1 MPKHNVSP
9 VTLCELF
16 RELLGNL
23 SCEVELWGGLG
34 ECACVVTRRHREVPS
49 PQQNAVITQRVYKT
63 AAGKTF
69 HSGEVCHLHLTQIKI
84 KEDKTNLILE
94 QLVILGGWSG
104 EDDKNDL
111 ITMVQMQARTS
122 NIYFRISPVT
132 HVFCT
137 DRWHVYSRPG
147 RPPKR
152 SLGVAIQENARLLPH
167 GVPGLLSP
175 GLISP
180 TACCLVGVEAVESR
194 LALGEMDGSREVAV
208 VAAELA
214 ALSGGVVIGTCH
226 FSFTCCLFSSLDP
239 ECPELDPVTGSV
251 QVPDTGTEVTSVML
265 AAAKTCCGDALQAA
279 GQGLG
284 CGQEV
289 CKAQGELGDAVHGL
303 GLTAAAMA
311 EAMKLQKMKLM
322 AMNSLHGSGSQ
333 NGTES
338 ENEELNSNAGG
349 SESSWDK
356 DKLQSPIT
364 TGSQHSLGHPTLS
377 GQSSLGSAH
386 PLSPLQQN
394 HLLTN
399 RIDLPFM
406 MMPHPLL
413 PVSLPPASVAMAMNQ
428 MNHLNTIANMAAAAQ
443 MHSPLSRAGA
453 SVIKERIQ
461 DSPSPA
467 PSLED
472 SQRPGSHASSHP
484 SSSVSSSPS
493 QLDNTPDRIAMLT
506 NSREGELID
515 QETGTSLKK
524 IQKEKEEEIFAPK
537 GLLKVAVDNARV
549 QEKQIQQEKK
559 ELKME
564 LCRERELRESLER
577 QLTAELQSRATIQK
591 RLKKEKK
598 AKRKLQE
605 ALEFESKRREQ
616 VEQALKQATS
626 DAGIP
631 DMEIEHNGTQHDSAA
646 MQENRTYIKP
656 TIICSASFIKPVTIL
671 SHLLISQ
678 ITFHQ
683 VELMEWER
691 LQHEL
696 PRSIEVNGKKSDL
709 SAKEL
714 MSSEN
719 QMQKCKLTATLYRHI
734 KEKATHAEE
743 DMAYLKLIYC
753 HNRWSPNPS
762 GYSKN
767 VSDPQLHAKAN
778 PAKSVF
784 HPLHIHHTNPS
795 EDRGDAGGTQP
806 VVTTH
811 WSSQQECKD
820 KKPEVCLN

>member
-1 MPKHNVSP
+1 MAVSAPP
-9 VTLCELF
+9 VIAATSSGGGAGGSAGLF
-16 RELLGNL
+16 RADPLYSSPAESPRLTNSLVNTFLSAGGGGAGAGGGGGGGGGGNECKMVDLHGVKVASFLVEGQELICLPQVFDL
-23 SCEVELWGGLG
+23 FLKHLVGGLH
-34 ECACVVTRRHREVPS
+34 T
-49 PQQNAVITQRVYKT
+49 VYTKL
-63 AAGKTF
+63 KR
-69 HSGEVCHLHLTQIKI
+69 L
-84 KEDKTNLILE
+84 D
-94 QLVILGGWSG
+94 
-104 EDDKNDL
+104 
-111 ITMVQMQARTS
+111 
-122 NIYFRISPVT
+122 ISPV
-132 HVFCT
+132 VCT
-137 DRWHVYSRPG
+137 VEQVRILRGLGAIQPGVNRCKLITRKDFETLYNDCTNASSSRPG

-180 TACCLVGVEAVESR
+180 T
-194 LALGEMDGSREVAV
+194 
-208 VAAELA
+208 
-214 ALSGGVVIGTCH
+214 
-226 FSFTCCLFSSLDP
+226 
-239 ECPELDPVTGSV
+239 
-251 QVPDTGTEVTSVML
+251 
-265 AAAKTCCGDALQAA
+265 
-279 GQGLG
+279 
-284 CGQEV
+284 
-289 CKAQGELGDAVHGL
+289 

-364 TGSQHSLGHPTLS
+364 TGSQHSIGHPTLS

-524 IQKEKEEEIFAPK
+524 IQKEKEEVQIAIPIMKPTLDKVQLAGQALPPGFPAPFLFADGLSSVETLLTNIQ

-626 DAGIP
+626 GDGLRMLNDAGIP

-656 TIICSASFIKPVTIL
+656 TI
-671 SHLLISQ
+671 
-678 ITFHQ
+678 
-683 VELMEWER
+683 M
-691 LQHEL
+691 
-696 PRSIEVNGKKSDL
+696 
-709 SAKEL
+709 
-714 MSSEN
+714 
-719 QMQKCKLTATLYRHI
+719 Y
-734 KEKATHAEE
+734 
-743 DMAYLKLIYC
+743 
-753 HNRWSPNPS
+753 
-762 GYSKN
+762 
-767 VSDPQLHAKAN
+767 
-778 PAKSVF
+778 
-784 HPLHIHHTNPS
+784 
-795 EDRGDAGGTQP
+795 
-806 VVTTH
+806 
-811 WSSQQECKD
+811 
-820 KKPEVCLN
+820 

>member
-1 MPKHNVSP
+1 MAVSAPP
-9 VTLCELF
+9 VIAATSSGGAGGSAGLF
-16 RELLGNL
+16 RADPLYPRESPRLTNSLVNSFLSAGSGGAGAGGGRGGNECKMVDLHGVKVASFLVEGQELICLPQVFDL
-23 SCEVELWGGLG
+23 FLKHLVGGLH
-34 ECACVVTRRHREVPS
+34 T
-49 PQQNAVITQRVYKT
+49 VYTKL
-63 AAGKTF
+63 KR
-69 HSGEVCHLHLTQIKI
+69 L
-84 KEDKTNLILE
+84 D
-94 QLVILGGWSG
+94 
-104 EDDKNDL
+104 
-111 ITMVQMQARTS
+111 
-122 NIYFRISPVT
+122 ISPV
-132 HVFCT
+132 VCT
-137 DRWHVYSRPG
+137 VEQVRILRGLGAIQPGVNRCKLITRKDTLYNDCTNASSRPG

-180 TACCLVGVEAVESR
+180 T
-194 LALGEMDGSREVAV
+194 
-208 VAAELA
+208 
-214 ALSGGVVIGTCH
+214 
-226 FSFTCCLFSSLDP
+226 
-239 ECPELDPVTGSV
+239 
-251 QVPDTGTEVTSVML
+251 
-265 AAAKTCCGDALQAA
+265 
-279 GQGLG
+279 
-284 CGQEV
+284 
-289 CKAQGELGDAVHGL
+289 

-364 TGSQHSLGHPTLS
+364 TGSQHSIGHPTLS

-472 SQRPGSHASSHP
+472 SQRPGSHASSHQ

-493 QLDNTPDRIAMLT
+493 QLDNTPDRIEEVQIAIPIMKPTLDKVQLAGQALPPGFPAPFLFADGLSSVETLLT
-506 NSREGELID
+506 N
-515 QETGTSLKK
+515 
-524 IQKEKEEEIFAPK
+524 IQ

-626 DAGIP
+626 GDGLRMLNDAGIP

-656 TIICSASFIKPVTIL
+656 TI
-671 SHLLISQ
+671 
-678 ITFHQ
+678 
-683 VELMEWER
+683 M
-691 LQHEL
+691 
-696 PRSIEVNGKKSDL
+696 
-709 SAKEL
+709 
-714 MSSEN
+714 
-719 QMQKCKLTATLYRHI
+719 Y
-734 KEKATHAEE
+734 
-743 DMAYLKLIYC
+743 
-753 HNRWSPNPS
+753 
-762 GYSKN
+762 
-767 VSDPQLHAKAN
+767 
-778 PAKSVF
+778 
-784 HPLHIHHTNPS
+784 
-795 EDRGDAGGTQP
+795 
-806 VVTTH
+806 
-811 WSSQQECKD
+811 
-820 KKPEVCLN
+820 

>member
-1 MPKHNVSP
+1 MAVSAPP
-9 VTLCELF
+9 VIAATSSGGGAGGSAGLF
-16 RELLGNL
+16 RADPLYSSPAESPRLTNSLVNTFLSAGGGGAGAGGGGGGNECKMVDLHGVKVASFLVEGQELICLPQVFDL
-23 SCEVELWGGLG
+23 FLKHLVGGLH
-34 ECACVVTRRHREVPS
+34 T
-49 PQQNAVITQRVYKT
+49 VYTKL
-63 AAGKTF
+63 KR
-69 HSGEVCHLHLTQIKI
+69 L
-84 KEDKTNLILE
+84 D
-94 QLVILGGWSG
+94 
-104 EDDKNDL
+104 
-111 ITMVQMQARTS
+111 
-122 NIYFRISPVT
+122 ISPV
-132 HVFCT
+132 VCT
-137 DRWHVYSRPG
+137 VEQVRILRGLGAIQPGVNRCKLITRKDFETLYNDCTNASSSRPG

-180 TACCLVGVEAVESR
+180 T
-194 LALGEMDGSREVAV
+194 
-208 VAAELA
+208 
-214 ALSGGVVIGTCH
+214 
-226 FSFTCCLFSSLDP
+226 
-239 ECPELDPVTGSV
+239 
-251 QVPDTGTEVTSVML
+251 
-265 AAAKTCCGDALQAA
+265 
-279 GQGLG
+279 
-284 CGQEV
+284 
-289 CKAQGELGDAVHGL
+289 

-364 TGSQHSLGHPTLS
+364 TGSQHSIGHPTLS

-524 IQKEKEEEIFAPK
+524 IQKEKEEVQIAIPIMKPTLDKVQLAGQALPPGFPAPFLFADGLSSVETLLTNIQ

-626 DAGIP
+626 GDGLRMLNDAGIP

-646 MQENRTYIKP
+646 MQGAKTEHTSSRPLCTEGTTY
-656 TIICSASFIKPVTIL
+656 C
-671 SHLLISQ
+671 
-678 ITFHQ
+678 
-683 VELMEWER
+683 
-691 LQHEL
+691 
-696 PRSIEVNGKKSDL
+696 
-709 SAKEL
+709 
-714 MSSEN
+714 
-719 QMQKCKLTATLYRHI
+719 
-734 KEKATHAEE
+734 
-743 DMAYLKLIYC
+743 
-753 HNRWSPNPS
+753 
-762 GYSKN
+762 
-767 VSDPQLHAKAN
+767 
-778 PAKSVF
+778 
-784 HPLHIHHTNPS
+784 
-795 EDRGDAGGTQP
+795 
-806 VVTTH
+806 
-811 WSSQQECKD
+811 
-820 KKPEVCLN
+820 

>member
-1 MPKHNVSP
+1 MAVSAPP
-9 VTLCELF
+9 VIAATSSGGAGGSAGLF
-16 RELLGNL
+16 RADPLYSSPAESPRLTNSLVNSFLSAGSGGAGTGGGGGGGGNECKMVDLHGVKVASFLVEGQELICLPQVFDL
-23 SCEVELWGGLG
+23 FLKHLVGGLH
-34 ECACVVTRRHREVPS
+34 T
-49 PQQNAVITQRVYKT
+49 VYTKL
-63 AAGKTF
+63 KR
-69 HSGEVCHLHLTQIKI
+69 L
-84 KEDKTNLILE
+84 D
-94 QLVILGGWSG
+94 
-104 EDDKNDL
+104 
-111 ITMVQMQARTS
+111 
-122 NIYFRISPVT
+122 ISPV
-132 HVFCT
+132 VCT
-137 DRWHVYSRPG
+137 VEQVRILRGLGAIQPGVNRCKLITRKDFETLYNDCTNASSRPG

-180 TACCLVGVEAVESR
+180 T
-194 LALGEMDGSREVAV
+194 
-208 VAAELA
+208 
-214 ALSGGVVIGTCH
+214 
-226 FSFTCCLFSSLDP
+226 
-239 ECPELDPVTGSV
+239 
-251 QVPDTGTEVTSVML
+251 
-265 AAAKTCCGDALQAA
+265 
-279 GQGLG
+279 
-284 CGQEV
+284 
-289 CKAQGELGDAVHGL
+289 

-364 TGSQHSLGHPTLS
+364 TGSQHSIGHPTLS

-472 SQRPGSHASSHP
+472 SQRPGSHASSHQ

-493 QLDNTPDRIAMLT
+493 QLDNTPDRIEEVQIAIPIMKPTLDKVQLAGQALPPGFPAPFLFADGLSSVETLLT
-506 NSREGELID
+506 N
-515 QETGTSLKK
+515 
-524 IQKEKEEEIFAPK
+524 IQ

-626 DAGIP
+626 GDGLRMLNDAGIP

-646 MQENRTYIKP
+646 MQ
-656 TIICSASFIKPVTIL
+656 
-671 SHLLISQ
+671 
-678 ITFHQ
+678 
-683 VELMEWER
+683 
-691 LQHEL
+691 
-696 PRSIEVNGKKSDL
+696 
-709 SAKEL
+709 
-714 MSSEN
+714 
-719 QMQKCKLTATLYRHI
+719 
-734 KEKATHAEE
+734 
-743 DMAYLKLIYC
+743 
-753 HNRWSPNPS
+753 
-762 GYSKN
+762 
-767 VSDPQLHAKAN
+767 
-778 PAKSVF
+778 
-784 HPLHIHHTNPS
+784 
-795 EDRGDAGGTQP
+795 
-806 VVTTH
+806 
-811 WSSQQECKD
+811 
-820 KKPEVCLN
+820 

>member
-1 MPKHNVSP
+1 MAVSSAPP
-9 VTLCELF
+9 VISATSSSASSSGSVGGPGSLF
-16 RELLGNL
+16 RADPLYSSSPSESPRLTNSLVNSFLASSGGGAGTGGGGGGGNNECKMVDLHGVKVASFLVEGQELICLPQVFDL
-23 SCEVELWGGLG
+23 FLKHLVGGLH
-34 ECACVVTRRHREVPS
+34 T
-49 PQQNAVITQRVYKT
+49 VYTKL
-63 AAGKTF
+63 KR
-69 HSGEVCHLHLTQIKI
+69 L
-84 KEDKTNLILE
+84 D
-94 QLVILGGWSG
+94 
-104 EDDKNDL
+104 
-111 ITMVQMQARTS
+111 
-122 NIYFRISPVT
+122 ISPV
-132 HVFCT
+132 VCT
-137 DRWHVYSRPG
+137 VEQVRILRGLGAIQPGVNRCKLITRKDFETLYNDCTNASSRPG

-152 SLGVAIQENARLLPH
+152 SLGVAMQENARLLPH

-180 TACCLVGVEAVESR
+180 T
-194 LALGEMDGSREVAV
+194 
-208 VAAELA
+208 
-214 ALSGGVVIGTCH
+214 
-226 FSFTCCLFSSLDP
+226 
-239 ECPELDPVTGSV
+239 
-251 QVPDTGTEVTSVML
+251 
-265 AAAKTCCGDALQAA
+265 
-279 GQGLG
+279 
-284 CGQEV
+284 
-289 CKAQGELGDAVHGL
+289 

-356 DKLQSPIT
+356 EKLQSPIT
-364 TGSQHSLGHPTLS
+364 TGSQHGVGHATLS

-472 SQRPGSHASSHP
+472 SQRPGSHASSHQ

-506 NSREGELID
+506 NTREGELID
-515 QETGTSLKK
+515 QDTGTNLKK
-524 IQKEKEEEIFAPK
+524 LQKEKEVVQIAIPIMKPTLDKVQLAGQTLPPGFPAPFLFADGLSSVETLLTNIQ

-626 DAGIP
+626 GDGLRMLNEAGIP

-646 MQENRTYIKP
+646 MQENRTYVKP
-656 TIICSASFIKPVTIL
+656 TI
-671 SHLLISQ
+671 
-678 ITFHQ
+678 
-683 VELMEWER
+683 M
-691 LQHEL
+691 
-696 PRSIEVNGKKSDL
+696 
-709 SAKEL
+709 
-714 MSSEN
+714 
-719 QMQKCKLTATLYRHI
+719 Y
-734 KEKATHAEE
+734 
-743 DMAYLKLIYC
+743 
-753 HNRWSPNPS
+753 
-762 GYSKN
+762 
-767 VSDPQLHAKAN
+767 
-778 PAKSVF
+778 
-784 HPLHIHHTNPS
+784 
-795 EDRGDAGGTQP
+795 
-806 VVTTH
+806 
-811 WSSQQECKD
+811 
-820 KKPEVCLN
+820 

>member
-1 MPKHNVSP
+1 MAVSAPP
-9 VTLCELF
+9 VIAATSSGGAAGSAGLF
-16 RELLGNL
+16 RAEPLYSSPAESPRLTNSLVNTFLAAGSGGGGSGGNECKMVDLHGVKVASFLVEGQELICLPQVFDL
-23 SCEVELWGGLG
+23 FLKHLVGGLH
-34 ECACVVTRRHREVPS
+34 T
-49 PQQNAVITQRVYKT
+49 VYTKL
-63 AAGKTF
+63 KR
-69 HSGEVCHLHLTQIKI
+69 L
-84 KEDKTNLILE
+84 D
-94 QLVILGGWSG
+94 
-104 EDDKNDL
+104 
-111 ITMVQMQARTS
+111 
-122 NIYFRISPVT
+122 ISPV
-132 HVFCT
+132 VCT
-137 DRWHVYSRPG
+137 VEQVRILRGLGAIQPGVNRCKLITRKDFETLYNDCTNASSRPG

-180 TACCLVGVEAVESR
+180 T
-194 LALGEMDGSREVAV
+194 
-208 VAAELA
+208 
-214 ALSGGVVIGTCH
+214 
-226 FSFTCCLFSSLDP
+226 
-239 ECPELDPVTGSV
+239 
-251 QVPDTGTEVTSVML
+251 
-265 AAAKTCCGDALQAA
+265 
-279 GQGLG
+279 
-284 CGQEV
+284 
-289 CKAQGELGDAVHGL
+289 

-356 DKLQSPIT
+356 EKLQSPIT

-472 SQRPGSHASSHP
+472 GQRPGSHASSHQ

-493 QLDNTPDRIAMLT
+493 QLDNTPDRIEEVQIAIPIMKPTLDKVQLAGQALPPGFPAPFLFADGLSSVETLLT
-506 NSREGELID
+506 N
-515 QETGTSLKK
+515 
-524 IQKEKEEEIFAPK
+524 IQ

-626 DAGIP
+626 GDGLRMLNDAGIP
-631 DMEIEHNGTQHDSAA
+631 DMEIEHNGTPHDSAA

-656 TIICSASFIKPVTIL
+656 TI
-671 SHLLISQ
+671 
-678 ITFHQ
+678 
-683 VELMEWER
+683 M
-691 LQHEL
+691 
-696 PRSIEVNGKKSDL
+696 
-709 SAKEL
+709 
-714 MSSEN
+714 
-719 QMQKCKLTATLYRHI
+719 Y
-734 KEKATHAEE
+734 
-743 DMAYLKLIYC
+743 
-753 HNRWSPNPS
+753 
-762 GYSKN
+762 
-767 VSDPQLHAKAN
+767 
-778 PAKSVF
+778 
-784 HPLHIHHTNPS
+784 
-795 EDRGDAGGTQP
+795 
-806 VVTTH
+806 
-811 WSSQQECKD
+811 
-820 KKPEVCLN
+820 